1 MTLTRKRILGPG
13 LALAA
18 ALASLAAVTAGPAAA
33 AADPNVETVTAVGSS
48 GGVVA
53 RCPQGWTPGD
63 PHIANGDGTPLAPN
77 QRWHYG
83 PIEGGDGFAGW
94 IAPYLN
100 SPPPPD
106 TIALTITCTRC

>member
-1 MTLTRKRILGPG
+1 MTRKRILGAG

-18 ALASLAAVTAGPAAA
+18 ALAALVPVAAGPAAA

-53 RCPQGWTPGD
+53 RCPQGWTPSD
-63 PHIANGDGTPLAPN
+63 PHITNADGTPLAPD

-83 PIEGGDGFAGW
+83 PIQGDDGFAGW

-100 SPPPPD
+100 SPPPPEK
-106 TIALTITCTRC
+106 IALTITCTRC